1 MGGYTDGKPCVDL
14 QVVDNLMD
22 LYLEMIPGAV
32 EKILAEEGIDISEVD
47 FFLPPQ
53 SSPKM
58 NRKLPNLLGVEP
70 HRFIDIAREESDLYS
85 SALPYSFEYLQ
96 KEKLAS
102 KNEVQALKGTA
113 SSLRDELEKSKFDMA
128 EAIQKE
134 KLGSSNA
141 IKALKATA
149 SSLRDE
155 LEKSKYDMA
164 EAVQAEKLA
173 STGEIKALKGTVA
186 SLREKLEKK

>member
-1 MGGYTDGKPCVDL
+1 
-14 QVVDNLMD
+14 
-22 LYLEMIPGAV
+22 
-32 EKILAEEGIDISEVD
+32 
-47 FFLPPQ
+47 
-53 SSPKM
+53 
-58 NRKLPNLLGVEP
+58 
-70 HRFIDIAREESDLYS
+70 
-85 SALPYSFEYLQ
+85 
-96 KEKLAS
+96 
-102 KNEVQALKGTA
+102 
-113 SSLRDELEKSKFDMA
+113 MA